1 MSLFY
6 NLIVSPIEI
15 IVDWVFVFFCTK
27 FSSFGIIGS
36 VCGVSLV
43 INFLALPLY
52 NIADSL
58 QEKERKIA
66 KLLEYRVKLI
76 KKAFTGD
83 ERFMML
89 QTYYRQ
95 NNYNPIYVLRSS
107 LSILIEI
114 PFFIAA
120 YHYLSNC
127 EALKGSSFWIF
138 KDLGSPDGLFHIG
151 NFKIHILPIL
161 MTLINFVS
169 GAIYTKDSTFREKI
183 QLYGIAFVFLV
194 LLYNSPSG
202 LVIYWILNNLFSLAK
217 NIVMKCK
224 NPKKILH
231 GIISGILLCLSVFF
245 LFNSGA
251 LYKKVGLLIF
261 SILIVFLPFIKT
273 FSFANKISFE
283 DVEKKSSLWV
293 LFFSALALALLCGL
307 YLPASVIATSPT
319 EFSFLGSTDSPIP
332 YILNSLF
339 TFLGFFVFWPLCI
352 YFMFGRTVKKIEPI
366 LFFVLF
372 IASLLNV
379 FVFKAD
385 YGTVDTTFSL
395 ESQKVLECSKLFKI
409 LPLGLTLFVASLYL
423 ILLKFKKNYIA
434 AFAALAISVAELVL
448 GVSKV
453 GTIKKDYAAF
463 AKNTQKARTEIAN
476 EETEIKPVYHLS
488 KEQKNVVV
496 IFLDRAVNS
505 FFPYALQ
512 QIPELKEQM
521 KGFVYYPNTLSFSSS
536 TIIAAPALMGGYEYT
551 PENLN
556 KRSSELLKKKFNEA
570 SLMMPRLFSDAGFDV
585 TVTDPPAPNFTPK
598 GDLSPFFT
606 IKNTNAYELMGKYKK
621 QFKKAINFYTKI
633 SADSNVFK
641 EIKNFSILQILF
653 PFLRNTFYGDFKK
666 NYGFNEKYLDWES
679 CLYFLPELTD
689 FNAKKGNF
697 IFIDNETTH
706 EPNCLQSDFLTP
718 TDSIKLYLYK
728 TQDVQTNR
736 HYQVFVAAFKQ
747 LGKWFDYLRKNNVF
761 DNTRIIVVADHGSNY
776 LPLNDYSDFER
787 NTVPGSFTPILLVKD
802 FYSDSELST
811 NNEFM
816 TNADTLFLAKKDLPI
831 SNKNPFTG
839 NDFVQQKQD
848 GINVFKCYEPNKEDK
863 EWQVQYMKDKTQ
875 FTLDKK
881 QGFHVS
887 KNIFDEK
894 NWVLLAE

>member
-1 MSLFY
+1 
-6 NLIVSPIEI
+6 
-15 IVDWVFVFFCTK
+15 
-27 FSSFGIIGS
+27 
-36 VCGVSLV
+36 
-43 INFLALPLY
+43 
-52 NIADSL
+52 
-58 QEKERKIA
+58 
-66 KLLEYRVKLI
+66 
-76 KKAFTGD
+76 
-83 ERFMML
+83 
-89 QTYYRQ
+89 
-95 NNYNPIYVLRSS
+95 
-107 LSILIEI
+107 
-114 PFFIAA
+114 
-120 YHYLSNC
+120 
-127 EALKGSSFWIF
+127 
-138 KDLGSPDGLFHIG
+138 
-151 NFKIHILPIL
+151 

-476 EETEIKPVYHLS
+476 EEIEIKPVYHLS

-666 NYGFNEKYLDWES
+666 NYGNEKYLDWVS

-689 FNAKKGNF
+689 FNAKKGSF